1 MKGRKFLTRIFSGWI
16 PAMIIFIM
24 FGQASFAHG
33 AGRLLV
39 WPATEATARA
49 ESNVSLEPHELRKGG
64 IVLAPGIVLPAPE
77 AARQAQNIVS
87 KGESVDLSFF
97 PDVTYQITAD
107 SQQRLPDGTVT
118 VSARLEDHRIGTVV
132 LTVGPEGFLI
142 TLQDLNRGRLYRAT
156 GDSRSSMGTV
166 TEIDVTK
173 MPPVIR

>member
-1 MKGRKFLTRIFSGWI
+1 
-16 PAMIIFIM
+16 M

-49 ESNVSLEPHELRKGG
+49 ESNVSLDPHELRKGR
-64 IVLAPGIVLPAPE
+64 IILAPGIVPPAPE
-77 AARQAQNIVS
+77 AARQAQNNIVS
-87 KGESVDLSFF
+87 KGESVTLSFF
-97 PDVTYQITAD
+97 PDVAYQITAD
-107 SQQRLPDGTVT
+107 SLQRLPDGTVT

-156 GDSRSSMGTV
+156 GDSRSSTGTV
-166 TEIDVTK
+166 TEMDLMK

>member
-1 MKGRKFLTRIFSGWI
+1 
-16 PAMIIFIM
+16 MIIFIM

-142 TLQDLNRGRLYRAT
+142 TLQDLNRDRLYRAT